1 MGSGDGGASGD
12 GDASGDDPSTCA
24 DEKKLPACTAD
35 NVDAG
40 DCYGTVNTDCTKS
53 ALGATTCQ
61 KGTIKAGTT
70 IPGSTDKA
78 DFDATGTVCTLPAAC
93 VAFKALAD
101 ATDGADVTC
110 TDDASSCD
118 VGTTCSSANMLSI
131 SFFAVFMSLFV
142 TLKQL

>member
-1 MGSGDGGASGD
+1 MG
-12 GDASGDDPSTCA
+12 
-24 DEKKLPACTAD
+24 
-35 NVDAG
+35 
-40 DCYGTVNTDCTKS
+40 DCTKS

-70 IPGSTDKA
+70 IPGSTDRA
-78 DFDATGTVCTLPAAC
+78 DFDATGTLCTLPAAC

-118 VGTTCSSANMLSI
+118 GGTTCSSANMLSI